1 MANETTNYN
10 ISRPTLG
17 GDQDQWGSILNTS
30 IQTIDTTIKT
40 VSDAIPTTVFQ
51 SSITDTPNSLGSAK
65 QVLRVNSAG
74 NNTEFA
80 TPSVLDLSD
89 TPSSM
94 GSAGQVLKVNSGGT
108 ALEFATDISGSGSS
122 GISNVVEDTSPQ
134 LGGLLDCQ
142 NNAISN
148 VGSLNGITIPSSGGT
163 FATTSGLPQFFTS
176 GWQSFDNSFG
186 EETETFNHGLGG
198 MPDIVNFNFKCTNAE
213 LGYSVGDIV
222 MNSDMSVEQSSVPIA
237 YIESS
242 STTQIKVQSSYN
254 QAFGLTHKTTGA
266 RASATTGYWQWRIQC
281 VKF

>member
-1 MANETTNYN
+1 MANETNNYS
-10 ISRPTLG
+10 IARPVLG
-17 GDQDQWGSILNTS
+17 GDQDQWGSILNNA
-30 IQTIDTTIKT
+30 IGTIDTTIKT
-40 VSDAIPTTVFQ
+40 VSDAVPTTVFQ

-122 GISNVVEDTSPQ
+122 GIALTDLSF
-134 LGGLLDCQ
+134 
-142 NNAISN
+142 ISDASAS
-148 VGSLNGITIPSSGGT
+148 GSGGVSYNNT
-163 FATTSGLPQFFTS
+163 NGQFQYTPPDLSSYSTIKTYTS
-176 GWQSFDNSFG
+176 GWQSFDNSLG

-198 MPDIVNFNFKCTNAE
+198 MPDIVNFNFKCTTAE

-222 MNSDMSVEQSSVPIA
+222 MNSDMSVEQSGVPIA

-254 QAFGLTHKTTGA
+254 QAFGLTHKTTGQ
-266 RASATTGYWQWRIQC
+266 RASASTGYWQWRIQC